1 MKKALI
7 GLSIL
12 LLLLG
17 VNMSTSPYNVYPNQ
31 MYEYDVK
38 KAEVYMKLDDSSY
51 SGKGFKINDID
62 FNERTTIQATV
73 NSLGGDNV
81 LWTLSS
87 GDETL
92 AKLADWNLVDE
103 STLSSTILNPFSII
117 QKFLSNPAL
126 TTEGLGLI
134 FYPFLGTNRTIE
146 FFKDLKN
153 QTHYQY
159 TLFIPKIENV
169 QYEAHYEEV
178 GQLII
183 FESLVSGK
191 LNQNLSLPEF
201 NMSFTHQSQ
210 LVYDISIG
218 LLQGSRFLSEGSG
231 TFENKTAVFSFE
243 SHIELKKYNLP
254 NLRLTSSNTPVRWWL
269 IGISGSIVIIVT
281 ILLIVRFKIKKP

>member
-1 MKKALI
+1 MKKTLI

-17 VNMSTSPYNVYPNQ
+17 VNMSTSPYNVSPNQ
-31 MYEYDVK
+31 MYEYDIK
-38 KAEVYMKLDDSSY
+38 KAEVFMKLDDSSY
-51 SGKGFKINDID
+51 SSKGFKINDID

-87 GDETL
+87 GDEAL

-103 STLSSTILNPFSII
+103 STLSSIILNPFSII
-117 QKFLSNPAL
+117 QNFLSNPAL
-126 TTEGLGLI
+126 AAEGLGLI

-169 QYEAHYEEV
+169 QYEAHYKEID
-178 GQLII
+178 QMII

-191 LNQNLSLPEF
+191 LNQNLSSPEF
-201 NMSFTHQSQ
+201 NMSFKHHSQ
-210 LVYDISIG
+210 LVYDISLG
-218 LLQGSRFLSEGSG
+218 LLQGSRFLSEGLG
-231 TFENKTAVFSFE
+231 IFENKTAEFSFE

-254 NLRLTSSNTPVRWWL
+254 KLKLSNISSPLRWWL
-269 IGISGSIVIIVT
+269 IGISGSVVLIVIV
-281 ILLIVRFKIKKP
+281 LLIVRYKKNKL